1 MLVSPCR
8 LRAPGVNDDDPAA
21 ALYDR
26 VQSFLEPGLADQRP
40 LGDQRISA
48 DQDGERGPP
57 QIRPRQERDIIVEEM
72 AGHKAGRG
80 VFRIYIIG
88 KARAERILQHRK
100 EHQSGHAVI
109 GWIPALHRDH
119 FGPMALPNVVKAS
132 RYVRKRSEGHKSD
145 TQTLMRISYAVFCLK
160 KKKM

>member
-57 QIRPRQERDIIVEEM
+57 QIRPRQERDIIVEER
-72 AGHKAGRG
+72 AGHKAGSG
-80 VFRIYIIG
+80 GFRICTIG
-88 KARAERILQHRK
+88 KACAERMLQHRIEPK
-100 EHQSGHAVI
+100 SGHTVN
-109 GWIPALHRDH
+109 GWIPALHSNPS
-119 FGPMALPNVVKAS
+119 GPMYSPQAA
-132 RYVRKRSEGHKSD
+132 
-145 TQTLMRISYAVFCLK
+145 
-160 KKKM
+160 

>member
-80 VFRIYIIG
+80 VFRIYI
-88 KARAERILQHRK
+88 
-100 EHQSGHAVI
+100 
-109 GWIPALHRDH
+109 
-119 FGPMALPNVVKAS
+119 
-132 RYVRKRSEGHKSD
+132 YRKRVGEGKSVSVRLESGGRWCIK
-145 TQTLMRISYAVFCLK
+145 QK
-160 KKKM
+160 KTNRT

>member
-1 MLVSPCR
+1 MRISDWSSDVCSSDLQMLVSPCR

-57 QIRPRQERDIIVEEM
+57 QIRPRQERAIIVEEM

-80 VFRIYIIG
+80 VFRID
-88 KARAERILQHRK
+88 RK
-100 EHQSGHAVI
+100 S
-109 GWIPALHRDH
+109 
-119 FGPMALPNVVKAS
+119 VV
-132 RYVRKRSEGHKSD
+132 
-145 TQTLMRISYAVFCLK
+145 
-160 KKKM
+160 